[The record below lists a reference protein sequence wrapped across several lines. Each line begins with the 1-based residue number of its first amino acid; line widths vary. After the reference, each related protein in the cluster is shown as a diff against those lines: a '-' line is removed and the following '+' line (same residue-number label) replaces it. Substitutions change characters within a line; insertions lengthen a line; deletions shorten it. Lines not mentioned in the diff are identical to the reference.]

1 MRICVRCDCYVRT
14 LAARPIKSPR
24 NICVA
29 IFYSAAMRVA
39 GRLLWDQVH
48 MAIVTNPFDLP
59 PVPKP
64 PAPKPAP
71 TCCHCGGKQQ
81 FIAMRRP
88 AGYGTRTTGPPAT
101 PT

>member
-1 MRICVRCDCYVRT
+1 MRICVRCDCYVRI

-29 IFYSAAMRVA
+29 IFSIAAMRVA

-48 MAIVTNPFDLP
+48 MAIVTAHAFDLP
-59 PVPKP
+59 PAQT

-71 TCCHCGGKQQ
+71 TCCHCGGKLQ
-81 FIAMRRP
+81 FIAMLRP
-88 AGYGTRTTGPPAT
+88 ADYASRTTRET
-101 PT
+101 DMT